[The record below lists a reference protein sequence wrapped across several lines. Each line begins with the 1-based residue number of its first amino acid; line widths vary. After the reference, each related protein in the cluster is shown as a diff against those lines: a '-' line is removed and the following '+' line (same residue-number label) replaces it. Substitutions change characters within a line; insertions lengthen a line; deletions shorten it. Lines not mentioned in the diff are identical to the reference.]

1 MYRFVSINNSICC
14 HGVHKGRGTK
24 EGKNINTNGSA
35 IERFV
40 DIKEIAL
47 FSLFFF
53 FFFFVVP
60 FHVKDASQRS
70 LARVELAAKLISVI
84 LQRYCVSYVWC
95 RNLEAIFFFFLKK
108 IFREY
113 FVSMYKIHSISYE
126 TLTIIYIYIYTE
138 RNLFEEK
145 KR

>member
-95 RNLEAIFFFFLKK
+95 RNLEAIFFFF
-108 IFREY
+108 
-113 FVSMYKIHSISYE
+113 
-126 TLTIIYIYIYTE
+126 
-138 RNLFEEK
+138 
-145 KR
+145 

>member
-108 IFREY
+108 SFA
-113 FVSMYKIHSISYE
+113 SISFRCTKYIPS
-126 TLTIIYIYIYTE
+126 LTRLLRLYIYIY
-138 RNLFEEK
+138 
-145 KR
+145 

>member
-53 FFFFVVP
+53 FFLFCCTISRKRRVSEELGKSRISCKANLGNFAMLLCFIRLVP
-60 FHVKDASQRS
+60 QS
-70 LARVELAAKLISVI
+70 
-84 LQRYCVSYVWC
+84 
-95 RNLEAIFFFFLKK
+95 
-108 IFREY
+108 
-113 FVSMYKIHSISYE
+113 
-126 TLTIIYIYIYTE
+126 
-138 RNLFEEK
+138 
-145 KR
+145 